1 MLRENIS
8 NFGNRMLMT
17 KLKIHYDGW
26 IALPASVRRRLGV
39 TSGDELALDFS
50 DGALTLRPSGKEN
63 GASSDSKPT
72 QSNGSTAPAE
82 AKKPAQT
89 RNPAPKAARAAP
101 GKRTAKTAADSA
113 PKSRG
118 KAAAAALPKARG
130 RKRSTAT
137 T

>member
-26 IALPASVRRRLGV
+26 IALPASARRRLGV
-39 TSGDELALDFS
+39 TSGDELTLDFN
-50 DGALTLRPSGKEN
+50 DGGLTLRPPGEKSAPSADTEPMDK
-63 GASSDSKPT
+63 
-72 QSNGSTAPAE
+72 NGSTAPAE
-82 AKKPAQT
+82 AKKPAQA
-89 RNPAPKAARAAP
+89 RKPAPKAAKAAP
-101 GKRTAKTAADSA
+101 SKKTTKTATDSA

-118 KAAAAALPKARG
+118 KAVAATLPKARG